1 MTKLVASV
9 SNFFSLVPGQFY
21 LWLAIIIFGA
31 SGAVTRRI
39 TEIGAQNLID
49 GRNPISFCNVLFVG
63 NLCALLMLILIYR
76 QQLNLPSISQLSGKA
91 WFSLIIIAILSG
103 ALAPSLTFE
112 ALSRSMVT
120 NVILVGR
127 IEPPLVL
134 ALSVLFL
141 KERVNFLQVTGALVS
156 LTGIAITLFLQV
168 LWEDMMSSQNFI
180 HVVVS
185 EILAAS
191 GAIALA
197 VSTIFSK
204 LRLNQIPLGIFTVFR
219 TTLGTLIFFV
229 AALYLYSSN
238 HFADALSPFLW
249 QWMLVYGTVIVALGQ
264 LFWFSGLKNST
275 PSRVSL
281 ASSFSP
287 IAGIIAA
294 YLILGEAPTLP
305 QYIGGSVVMAGIILS
320 QMGIRRKNLRT
331 TDKLEDKETGVG
343 FKGI

>member
-180 HVVVS
+180 HVGVS

-331 TDKLEDKETGVG
+331 TDKLEDTETGVG